1 MPPGAGVLITS
12 QIYDLNN
19 VPLVSGVSLIKWN
32 LPHSLHTEHRGRT
45 PKCPIANHRVE
56 YNHSK
61 IIPVRI
67 GIDRNN
73 NLVECPLE
81 FEVLQEFS
89 IPSNSSGTSGFREE
103 KITLGT
109 VRINLS
115 EYVEESEGILRDG
128 PGLLGRGS
136 FSASAASE
144 KTGHTRKR
152 SSLSGISGHSGAGED
167 TSLRSTR
174 TGETDERPVTADSDV
189 EEGVVRRHL
198 MQDSKINSTLKIGVL
213 MIQIDGD
220 RNYVAPALKT
230 APVFGG
236 IAGIM
241 TGDPTVDPAG
251 EPSAE
256 TFGAGGNAPSSL
268 TGKARENA
276 AELQDMYRRSLAASW
291 ACQPGEMA
299 ADECVEDIFGGGD
312 GFKGASKR
320 GGGLLQPGAEHH
332 TRAHTRVAT
341 HSSQGSHQSGGS
353 SSSAEPHSAGGGGHS
368 TLDESTSPVSGEDER
383 GDTTGTGTGTLRPRD
398 LARLRHR
405 FHLHSP
411 NSDRSSTATIKDPVH
426 ESSRGIGLG
435 HNPTRDNPHR
445 GISFWSPQQQLPPQR
460 DFSRDRERDPPG
472 AEEPRHPP
480 ESLDS
485 LSTGTAA
492 GSDRYDRTHQ
502 AFRSVREL
510 DEYEVRDDL
519 VAWKITA

>member
-1 MPPGAGVLITS
+1 MVRLLCRASVLTTS

-73 NLVECPLE
+73 NLVECPVE

-89 IPSNSSGTSGFREE
+89 IPTSSGGTSGFRDE

-115 EYVEESEGILRDG
+115 EYVEESEAILRDGTG

-136 FSASAASE
+136 FSTSVASE
-144 KTGHTRKR
+144 KYGHARKR
-152 SSLSGISGHSGAGED
+152 SSLSGISGTSGAGED

-236 IAGIM
+236 IAGLM

-256 TFGAGGNAPSSL
+256 TFGGGGPVPSSL

-312 GFKGASKR
+312 GFKGATKR
-320 GGGLLQPGAEHH
+320 GGGLLQPGAEHQ

-353 SSSAEPHSAGGGGHS
+353 SSSAGGGHAS
-368 TLDESTSPVSGEDER
+368 ALDESASPVSGEDER
-383 GDTTGTGTGTLRPRD
+383 SDAMGTLRPRD
-398 LARLRHR
+398 LARLRGR
-405 FHLHSP
+405 FHLLGPH
-411 NSDRSSTATIKDPVH
+411 SDRSSTPTNTKDPAH

-435 HNPTRDNPHR
+435 HGPTRENPHR

-460 DFSRDRERDPPG
+460 DFSRDRERDPPS
-472 AEEPRHPP
+472 AEEPRHTP

-485 LSTGTAA
+485 LSTGTGAA
-492 GSDRYDRTHQ
+492 GSDGYHRSHET
-502 AFRSVREL
+502 FRSVREL
-510 DEYEVRDDL
+510 DEYDVRDDL